1 MRATFKALTEVVK
14 NQSEAI
20 KDLERQNFS
29 NVKLVS
35 LQEYL
40 DTKVNTL
47 DVKES
52 LNEIVSIL
60 ETKPTFD
67 DLQARL

>member
-1 MRATFKALTEVVK
+1 MVK

-20 KDLERQNFS
+20 KDLERQNIS

-40 DTKVNTL
+40 DTKVNTS

-60 ETKPTFD
+60 ETKPSFD
-67 DLQARL
+67 DLQTRL